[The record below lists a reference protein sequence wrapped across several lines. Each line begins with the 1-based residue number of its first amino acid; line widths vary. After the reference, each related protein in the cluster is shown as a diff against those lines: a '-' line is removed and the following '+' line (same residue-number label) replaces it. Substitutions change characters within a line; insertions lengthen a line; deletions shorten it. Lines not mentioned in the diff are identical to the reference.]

1 MTFKKGKSGNP
12 AGRPKGS
19 KSWTSIKREEM
30 RRDVPDVLKMVYQQ
44 AIENQ
49 DIAAARLYLD
59 KCIPNM
65 KPSDDPVQINIDPDQ
80 PSLSIAKE
88 IMREIS
94 TGGLTIDDGAKLINA
109 VAEVSKQDE
118 LKQILDVIREKE
130 G

>member
-1 MTFKKGKSGNP
+1 MPFKKGQSGNP
-12 AGRPKGS
+12 KGRKKGS
-19 KSWTSIKREEM
+19 KNWSTIKRDEM
-30 RRDVPDVLKMVYQQ
+30 RKDAPDILKMVYQQ
-44 AIENQ
+44 AINEK
-49 DIAAARLYLD
+49 DISAARLYLD

-65 KPSDDPVQINIDPDQ
+65 KPTDDPVLLSIDPDQ
-80 PSLSIAKE
+80 PSLVIAKE